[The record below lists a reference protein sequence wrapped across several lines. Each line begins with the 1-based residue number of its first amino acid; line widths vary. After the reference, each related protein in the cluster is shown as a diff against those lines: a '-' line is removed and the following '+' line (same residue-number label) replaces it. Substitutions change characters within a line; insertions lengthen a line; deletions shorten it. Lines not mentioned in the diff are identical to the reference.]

1 MKKLLL
7 SSVCLAITFFV
18 IAQNGFTNLFDGKS
32 LNGWKRVAGTGEY
45 TVENN
50 MIVGTT
56 VAGSPNTFLAT
67 DKEYGD
73 FIVEFDAKVDDT
85 ASNSGVQIRSHFDAN
100 EVNGNTKGRL
110 YGYQVEE
117 DASSRAWSGGIY
129 EEARRGWLYPVTLN
143 PAAQNL

>member
-1 MKKLLL
+1 MKRI
-7 SSVCLAITFFV
+7 VFVALACFV
-18 IAQNGFTNLFDGKS
+18 MSFAIGQNGFTDLFDGKT
-32 LNGWKRVAGTGEY
+32 LNGWKRVAGSGEY
-45 TVENN
+45 AVENN

-67 DKEYGD
+67 DKEYSD
-73 FIVEFDAKVDDT
+73 FIIEFDAKVDDT
-85 ASNSGVQIRSHFDAN
+85 ASNSGVQIRSQFDPE
-100 EVNGNTKGRL
+100 EVNGNNKGRV

-143 PAAQNL
+143 